1 MSSER
6 QTQSARPT
14 LDVVRLPLEG
24 VHLIEASA
32 GTGKTYNIAA
42 LFLRLIIEA
51 ELPIEQI
58 LAVTFTKMA
67 TSELRDRVEKRL
79 REARDMLVKDKELT
93 DPVLVAILARVLKSD
108 AKLLLERALSDIDR
122 ASIFTIHGFAA
133 RAIGDAAFEAHASFS
148 AEVLPDTDRLAYDAV
163 VDFWSTR
170 VRSLSPEAFARLGG
184 LGLFRE
190 LEGVARTALVNVEIP
205 TVCLEPLGEGRQEEI
220 EAEVRSAVAALR
232 REFAPDSLSALLGSG
247 RVKRNILRTDFVEK
261 ALRQWEAFLAGDP
274 LLSQPPKNWVKF
286 CQSFVSAQTAK
297 AKEPVEHGFFAAVEQ
312 FRGAYEALTRF
323 DALSR
328 ARLYDSCAQFVRQ
341 RVQSEHSRQ
350 GTKSFDD
357 LLLVLRDALI
367 GPAGKALK
375 SSLSRRFRAAL
386 IDEFQDTDPLQY
398 QVFREIFA
406 ERPRPS
412 LFLIGDP
419 KQSIYGFRG
428 ADVLS
433 YLKAA
438 ESAGSSLHSLTT
450 SYRASPRLVEA
461 QNAIFSRAPNPFL
474 LERIVYD
481 WISPAPGRSDVLL
494 DESGQPLAGV
504 DVVVVEE
511 GRGTLLEQAA
521 LEVYALLS
529 SELSLQGRPIS
540 ARNVAVLCRTNR
552 DAQEVQEHLRRLG
565 IPAVMHGDRSV
576 FESPEALEVRRVLRA
591 LLDPGHRTLV
601 RAALATR
608 IFGLGAAGIAE
619 LDERPDL
626 LELWDGRLRRWSDTW
641 RVSGFF
647 RMMDSVLRELSVV
660 PRLLRSWGG
669 ERIVTNLRHII
680 ELLHQ
685 AEAEEHLGALG
696 LVRYLE
702 SCIQDPFGHA
712 MAQAALQIRLESD
725 EDAVILT
732 TIHKSKGLEYDLVV
746 LPSLGNPDEPWREPA
761 FRTRNRDGEPELE
774 VRSPDLAAESYEVR
788 LREHQAEALR
798 VGYVALTRARHH
810 AILVLGKMSGK
821 FSPLSYWLR
830 DEGPFDAPASD
841 WEIPLS
847 RVLARS
853 AGSIRV
859 RAASAPNPR
868 PLEVSEHRFG
878 PLTLPK
884 LSPDLAE
891 RLGRG
896 PTTASFSSLTRG
908 RGVRGTS
915 ALLGRDRDEAETAS
929 LLVGGDAQ
937 GELARLHDF
946 PRGALA
952 GEALHTIFERLVWVK
967 KRKLDEASVGEIL
980 KTHDIDPGF
989 APRVAELLEG
999 LLTTPLGP
1007 DRAELGT
1014 LPPSSVAAELE
1025 FHLALEARDEGLTA
1039 AELTQGL
1046 RSLSC
1051 LPASY
1056 RESNLALEFPV
1067 LRGFLR
1073 GFIDLVFE
1081 WRGKVYV
1088 LDYKSNFLGERLAD
1102 YDHLGM
1108 ERAMNEHHYHLQG
1121 LIYALAVQKHARL
1134 LSTDYAHEL
1143 HFGGIFYVFLRGL
1156 AGALA
1161 ETGVYFFRPSEE
1173 EMRAFEAA
1181 LIGT

>member
-1 MSSER
+1 VSIEG
-6 QTQSARPT
+6 QTQPGRPT
-14 LDVVRLPLEG
+14 LDVVALPLEG

-67 TSELRDRVEKRL
+67 TSELRDRVERRL
-79 REARDMLVKDKELT
+79 VEARDMVVGDREPA
-93 DPVLVAILARVLKSD
+93 DPVLAAILLRVQKSD

-170 VRSLSPEAFARLGG
+170 VRSLSAEAFARLGG
-184 LGLFRE
+184 LGLFGE
-190 LEGVARTALVNVEIP
+190 LEKVAKTALVNVEVP
-205 TVCLEPLGEGRQEEI
+205 TVSLEPVPESKQKEI
-220 EAEVRSAVAALR
+220 EEKVRSAAEVLR
-232 REFAPDSLSALLGSG
+232 AEFEPETVRALLDSG
-247 RVKRNILRTDFVEK
+247 RVKRNVVRPEFVEK
-261 ALRQWEAFLAGDP
+261 ALREWEAFLAGDP
-274 LLSQPPKNWVKF
+274 LLSLPPKNWAKF

-297 AKEPVEHGFFAAVEQ
+297 GKEPVQHGFFVAVER
-312 FRGAYEALTRF
+312 FRDAYEELERV

-328 ARLYDSCAQFVRQ
+328 ARLYDACAQFVRQ
-341 RVQSEHSRQ
+341 RVQGEHLRQ

-357 LLLVLRDALI
+357 LLLVLRDALV
-367 GPAGKALK
+367 GPAGPALK
-375 SSLSRRFRAAL
+375 SSLARRFRAAL

-406 ERPRPS
+406 ERERPS

-461 QNAIFSRAPNPFL
+461 QNAIFSLSSNPFL

-481 WISPAPGRSDVLL
+481 WISPAPGRKDELL
-494 DESGQPLAGV
+494 DEAGQKLAGV
-504 DVVVVEE
+504 DVVVVRE
-511 GRGTLLEQAA
+511 GGSTLAQAA
-521 LEVYALLS
+521 LEVHALLTS
-529 SELSLQGRPIS
+529 HLSLRGRPIS
-540 ARNVAVLCRTNR
+540 ARNVAVLCRKNS
-552 DAQEVQEHLRRLG
+552 DAQEVQEHLRALG

-576 FESPEALEVRRVLRA
+576 FESPEAIEVRRVLRA

-608 IFGLGAAGIAE
+608 IFGLGAAGISE
-619 LDERPDL
+619 LDEHPEK
-626 LELWDGRLRRWSDTW
+626 LELWDSRLRRWSDTW

-712 MAQAALQIRLESD
+712 MAEAALQIRLESD
-725 EDAVILT
+725 EDAVVLT
-732 TIHKSKGLEYDLVV
+732 TIHKSKGLEYDVVV
-746 LPSLGNPDEPWREPA
+746 LPSLGNPDEPWKEPA
-761 FRTRNRDGEPELE
+761 FRTRNRDGDPELE
-774 VRSPDLAAESYEVR
+774 VRSPELAADSYDVR
-788 LREHQAEALR
+788 LKEHQAEALR

-810 AILVLGKMSGK
+810 TIVVLGKHTTK
-821 FSPLSYWLR
+821 FSPLAYWLR
-830 DEGPFDAPASD
+830 DEGPFKALPSN
-841 WEIPLS
+841 WEGPLS
-847 RVLARS
+847 RVVARG

-859 RAASAPNPR
+859 RPPSPPNPR
-868 PLEVSEHRFG
+868 PLQVSEHRYG
-878 PLTLPK
+878 PLALPE

-896 PTTASFSSLTRG
+896 LTTASFSSLTRS
-908 RGVRGTS
+908 RGSRGTS
-915 ALLGRDRDEAETAS
+915 ALLGRDRDETESETSVVAS
-929 LLVGGDAQ
+929 EAR
-937 GELARLHDF
+937 GEHARLHDF

-952 GEALHTIFERLVWVK
+952 GEALHAIFERLVWVK
-967 KRKLDEASVGEIL
+967 KRKLDETSVGEIL
-980 KTHDIDPGF
+980 RSHDIDPGF
-989 APRVAELLEG
+989 APRVTELVEG
-999 LLTTPLGP
+999 FLTTPLGP

-1014 LPPSSVAAELE
+1014 LPPASVAAELE
-1025 FHLALEARDEGLTA
+1025 FHLALAPRDEGLTA
-1039 AELTQGL
+1039 AELTRVL

-1051 LPASY
+1051 LPVSY
-1056 RESNLALEFPV
+1056 REGNLSLEFPV

-1102 YDHLGM
+1102 YDRPAM

-1121 LIYALAVQKHARL
+1121 LIYALAVMKQARL
-1134 LSTDYAHEL
+1134 LRKDYAHDL
-1143 HFGGIFYVFLRGL
+1143 NFGGIFYVFLRGL
-1156 AGALA
+1156 AGP
-1161 ETGVYFFRPSEE
+1161 ETDTGVYFFRPSEE